1 MVDRYGA
8 LVYRAAREREKHAI
22 LLKFFLA
29 DETFIPA
36 VTTKRIPKESF
47 FPNDEFLC
55 HPCLQENE
63 FLERLESF
71 SVDRGVTVPK
81 QPMWRGKR
89 ISLFKFYNLVLK
101 HGGFE
106 KVS

>member
-1 MVDRYGA
+1 M
-8 LVYRAAREREKHAI
+8 
-22 LLKFFLA
+22 
-29 DETFIPA
+29 
-36 VTTKRIPKESF
+36 
-47 FPNDEFLC
+47 
-55 HPCLQENE
+55 QENE

-81 QPMWRGKR
+81 QPIWRGKR

>member
-1 MVDRYGA
+1 MGGTHYPFRV
-8 LVYRAAREREKHAI
+8 
-22 LLKFFLA
+22 FLA
-29 DETFIPA
+29 DETFIPT
-36 VTTKRIPKESF
+36 VNPKRIPKESF
-47 FPNDEFLC
+47 YTNDEFLF

-81 QPMWRGKR
+81 QPIWRGKR